1 MTYKRGL
8 TALAHATRRE
18 LFEQLVGQPRSVN
31 ELVAGTAISQ
41 PAVSQH
47 LRVLRAAGL
56 VEVRKQGAQ
65 RIYSVRP
72 EGLRQLRDWIELC
85 MEGSGPT
92 ATA

>member
-1 MTYKRGL
+1 
-8 TALAHATRRE
+8 
-18 LFEQLVGQPRSVN
+18 VN
-31 ELVAGTAISQ
+31 ELVAGTAVSQ

-47 LRVLRAAGL
+47 LQVLRAAGL

-85 MEGSGPT
+85 LEGSGPT